1 MELKEVNMGEFWT
14 EKQKQDIAY
23 FNENIEAWADNSIYR
38 LKFCIISGKELKGIY
53 DTFEAAL
60 SVAVVTYGNGEYII
74 QQILPKNETINFLSP
89 ALALA

>member
-1 MELKEVNMGEFWT
+1 MGDFWT

-23 FNENIEAWADNSIYR
+23 FNENIETWANNPLYR
-38 LKFCIISGKELKGIY
+38 LKFVIISGKELKGIY

-60 SVAVVTYGNGEYII
+60 GAAALNYNSGEYII
-74 QQILPKNETINFLSP
+74 QHVLPENETVNFLSP

>member
-1 MELKEVNMGEFWT
+1 MGDFWT

-23 FNENIEAWADNSIYR
+23 FNENLEAWANNPLYK
-38 LKFCIISGKELKGIY
+38 LKFVIISGEELKGFY

-60 SVAVVTYGNGEYII
+60 GVAVVNYRSGEYII
-74 QQILPKNETINFLSP
+74 QHVIPGNETINFLSP